1 MSVEET
7 VKVQET
13 LKGIVI
19 SSVHC
24 DEEALAPPN
33 TWKDMKADSLDLVQ
47 ILVAVEDA
55 FDIEIPDEDTEKFQN
70 FGDFVAYIEGRLAEK
85 GSG

>member
-1 MSVEET
+1 MSVE
-7 VKVQET
+7 ET

-19 SSVHC
+19 KIVHC
-24 DEEALAPPN
+24 DEELLTPTN

-55 FDIEIPDEDTEKFQN
+55 FDIEIPDEDAQKFQN
-70 FGDFVAYIEGRLAEK
+70 FGDFVVYIEDRLAEK
-85 GSG
+85 VSG